1 MTKRVTVDRPISPA
15 EVTVIQVMLER
26 AAVAPEYS
34 RLQENLNTL
43 RVVWRCECGCDSV
56 DFNTHDP
63 QSRRTIIADGTGETP
78 SGNAVEVI
86 IWGDAD
92 SVTGIEVTFHG
103 GTEDDLRLPTPESI
117 RAW

>member
-1 MTKRVTVDRPISPA
+1 MTKPVAVDRPISSA
-15 EVTVIQVMLER
+15 EITVIQVMLQR

-43 RVVWRCECGCDSV
+43 RVVWRCECGCDGV

-63 QSRRTIIADGTGETP
+63 QSGRTIIADGTGETP
-78 SGNAVEVI
+78 SGNPVDVI
-86 IWGDAD
+86 IWGSAD
-92 SVTGIEVTFHG
+92 SVTGIEICAG
-103 GTEDDLRLPTPESI
+103 RDDDLRLPTPESI